1 MAPSTDIEPHR
12 TGTAKKAE
20 EARTRIAAL
29 FTVPLLLAALALLA
43 FFSVRMD
50 TLGEEWAERKAL
62 GIAAVLASSVEPGLD
77 FDDEATIRDLLL
89 RLKQLDYAAVL
100 RKDGTL
106 LAGLNPRLRP
116 KDLPP
121 PGKTPIVQMRDER
134 LHVVVQ
140 LKASGGAEGT
150 LVFGLSLAQLQQDQ
164 KTNLMV
170 VGGAAACLLL
180 VGLAFT
186 VLISSYL
193 SRRRRAE
200 AALRRSE
207 ASFRDLIES
216 LPDAI
221 GVLRGGKLVYA
232 SPRTSRYLVDDEP
245 HALLDRAIL
254 DFVHPDDQD
263 ELERV
268 LQRLV
273 RPGVVEILD
282 EVRFVKRDGE
292 IVQAE
297 VTVLALDFDGK
308 VATVLIIRDLTE
320 RKQMQA
326 RLLIADRM
334 ASVGT
339 LAAGVAHEINNPLT
353 YVMANISY
361 AIEQL
366 KGMQTGRQR
375 AADSQVPELLQALRE
390 SLEGAHRVS
399 HIVGDLK
406 TFSRSDEDT
415 VTPVEL
421 SAVVESSLNITHNE
435 IRHRATLVKDFREAP
450 QVLANESRL
459 GQVFINLLVN
469 AVHALPADD
478 PAGNEIRVTIRTLS
492 DGRAAVEIADT
503 GCGMPPHT
511 LKRLFDPFYT
521 TKPVGK
527 GTGLG
532 LSICHSIIDGL
543 SGDIVVES
551 QVGKGSLF
559 RVVLPSAAG
568 VLSGATPRAEAEVQA
583 PRRGRVL
590 VVDDEPEVGA
600 VVKRVLAAEHDVVVS
615 ASGKE
620 ALAQI
625 LAGPPFD
632 VILCDLMMPEMSGM
646 ELYRELKRSAPEHV
660 DRVTFI
666 TGGAFTEA
674 AADFVDALP
683 NRVLEKPFAPE
694 LIRQVVGDRLRQ
706 VDAEQ
711 ATGSALAV

>member
-1 MAPSTDIEPHR
+1 
-12 TGTAKKAE
+12 
-20 EARTRIAAL
+20 
-29 FTVPLLLAALALLA
+29 
-43 FFSVRMD
+43 
-50 TLGEEWAERKAL
+50 
-62 GIAAVLASSVEPGLD
+62 
-77 FDDEATIRDLLL
+77 
-89 RLKQLDYAAVL
+89 
-100 RKDGTL
+100 
-106 LAGLNPRLRP
+106 
-116 KDLPP
+116 
-121 PGKTPIVQMRDER
+121 
-134 LHVVVQ
+134 
-140 LKASGGAEGT
+140 
-150 LVFGLSLAQLQQDQ
+150 
-164 KTNLMV
+164 
-170 VGGAAACLLL
+170 
-180 VGLAFT
+180 
-186 VLISSYL
+186 
-193 SRRRRAE
+193 
-200 AALRRSE
+200 
-207 ASFRDLIES
+207 
-216 LPDAI
+216 
-221 GVLRGGKLVYA
+221 
-232 SPRTSRYLVDDEP
+232 
-245 HALLDRAIL
+245 
-254 DFVHPDDQD
+254 
-263 ELERV
+263 
-268 LQRLV
+268 
-273 RPGVVEILD
+273 
-282 EVRFVKRDGE
+282 
-292 IVQAE
+292 
-297 VTVLALDFDGK
+297 
-308 VATVLIIRDLTE
+308 
-320 RKQMQA
+320 MQA

-375 AADSQVPELLQALRE
+375 TADTQVTELLQALRE
-390 SLEGAHRVS
+390 SLQGAHRVS

-415 VTPVEL
+415 VAPVEL

-450 QVLANESRL
+450 RVLANESRL

-478 PAGNEIRVTIRTLS
+478 PAGNEVRVTIRTLN

-532 LSICHSIIDGL
+532 LSICHSIVDGL
-543 SGDIVVES
+543 GGDIVVES

-568 VLSGATPRAEAEVQA
+568 VVSGATPQVEAEVA

-590 VVDDEPEVGA
+590 VIDDEPDVGA
-600 VVKRVLAAEHDVVVS
+600 VVKRVLAAEHEVVIS
-615 ASGKE
+615 ASGGE
-620 ALAQI
+620 ALEQI
-625 LAGPPFD
+625 AAGPTFD

-646 ELYRELKRSAPEHV
+646 EFYRELKRTSPEHV
-660 DRVTFI
+660 DRVSFI

-694 LIRQVVGDRLRQ
+694 VIRQLVGERLRQ
-706 VDAEQ
+706 IDAER
-711 ATGSALAV
+711 GSEDALAS